1 MILEQESSEGA
12 KIMIY
17 LVYMS
22 FIFLF
27 VVVLMNFLN
36 AIAIGDIQELRE
48 NAIAETN
55 RRKIEN
61 LLDQV
66 PDVPHAYVFEGVN
79 RPSQFR
85 NGQSRIF
92 ATKVIP
98 CQNILH
104 FQLPVYSFT
113 TSL

>member
-1 MILEQESSEGA
+1 MPFFFIILEQESSKGA
-12 KIMIY
+12 KIMSY

-85 NGQSRIF
+85 EGRSRIF
-92 ATKVIP
+92 ATKVP
-98 CQNILH
+98 FRKC
-104 FQLPVYSFT
+104 
-113 TSL
+113 